1 MQLSS
6 RRRYKLVKV
15 DVGSPRNLQFDGNFA
30 DTLETELR
38 DDENN
43 NSEGNWFAICF
54 KD

>member
-1 MQLSS
+1 MRLSS
-6 RRRYKLVKV
+6 RRRSKLV

-43 NSEGNWFAICF
+43 NSEGN
-54 KD
+54 